1 MKKITVINGFTD
13 ESHLPFEESLTQ
25 ALARQKDAIQ
35 VENFLLRD
43 MQIEY
48 CIGCFGCWVK
58 TPGKCVQTD
67 DMPLLLKSIIN
78 SDLTVFVS
86 PVRMGFV
93 SSAIKKVNDKLI
105 PLIHPYI
112 GVFGGEFHH
121 FKRYKRYP
129 KLGLVLL
136 NPDTECLE
144 SHEIIT
150 DVYKRLAIN
159 FKTDL
164 AFSVVSTGSAKEVE
178 HAINHF

>member
-1 MKKITVINGFTD
+1 MKKITVISGITD
-13 ESHLPFEESLTQ
+13 ESHQPFEASLAQ
-25 ALARQKDAIQ
+25 CFERQKDTIQ
-35 VENFLLRD
+35 IENFLLRD
-43 MQIEY
+43 MHIQY
-48 CIGCFGCWVK
+48 CSGCFGCWLK
-58 TPGKCVQTD
+58 TPGKCVQND

-86 PVRMGFV
+86 PIRMGFI
-93 SSAIKKVNDKLI
+93 SSAIKKANDKLI

-136 NPDTECLE
+136 DPHTESLE

-150 DVYKRLAIN
+150 DVYKRMAIN
-159 FKTDL
+159 LKTDL
-164 AFSVVSTGSAKEVE
+164 AFSVLSTGSTKEVE
-178 HAINHF
+178 YAINHF